1 MSIATVS
8 AESITETKQN
18 HPEPSRTKQNQ
29 PDPNR
34 TKQNQ
39 GATFKVKVLKLKF
52 NRGVYPREGRYAVV
66 VVVVVVVVVETT
78 LPLTHPT
85 QPTTQ

>member
-29 PDPNR
+29 TESITETKQNHPEPNR
-34 TKQNQ
+34 TKENQ
-39 GATFKVKVLKLKF
+39 GAKFKVKVLKLKF
-52 NRGVYPREGRYAVV
+52 NRGFYPREGRYAVV
-66 VVVVVVVVVETT
+66 VVVV
-78 LPLTHPT
+78 
-85 QPTTQ
+85 